1 MAKEELNP
9 LVKIISVISK
19 FICVIC
25 FFGLITGADNA
36 DIGFMISFLVA
47 TITTRKRDL
56 DDNAKTRMLLLSLFI
71 ALITI
76 VFISQYI
83 RFF

>member
-9 LVKIISVISK
+9 LVKIISVISI

-36 DIGFMISFLVA
+36 GIGFIISLPVA
-47 TITTRKRDL
+47 FITTKMWNE
-56 DDNAKTRMLLLSLFI
+56 DDDAKLKE
-71 ALITI
+71 
-76 VFISQYI
+76 
-83 RFF
+83 